1 MDEEEVEEAME
12 KEIEEEM
19 NKDMVD
25 AVFVLWHLR
34 KGALWQ
40 ELMAECATHVHQ
52 MRRMNLWALDHG
64 KHILQ

>member
-25 AVFVLWHLR
+25 AVFVL
-34 KGALWQ
+34 
-40 ELMAECATHVHQ
+40 
-52 MRRMNLWALDHG
+52 
-64 KHILQ
+64 